1 MYREWTDGAGVYP
14 KWKLAV
20 GEENRE
26 KAGEGERSLSDAR
39 QHFTC
44 LGGVLVPS
52 VSPFEEYSKQRLIR
66 LFGETQPKE
75 KKITSNSCSAN
86 SKKDIAALFVVIIQ
100 PQVSV
105 S

>member
-39 QHFTC
+39 QHFAC

-52 VSPFEEYSKQRLIR
+52 VSPFEEHSKQRLIR

-75 KKITSNSCSAN
+75 KKYFQL
-86 SKKDIAALFVVIIQ
+86 LF
-100 PQVSV
+100 SEL
-105 S
+105 